1 MRVLLEVSH
10 PAHVH
15 FFTPIGKELLGRGHE
30 VVLALR
36 DKDVALALAERTG
49 IANRQP
55 PPGRWSGHRPG
66 QGMVA
71 RAPELLARI
80 QWLRSLI
87 AAERFDLVVTRNPSG
102 VIAARRARIPSIFD
116 TDDGR
121 SAGLHFR
128 LAAAFAS
135 VITSPELLPE
145 RLGPRHETYPA
156 LKASVFLH
164 PDRFAPDPDVLDL
177 YGLMPEDRLFVAR
190 FSANDASHDSGVRA
204 IPDELIEK
212 ICLKLRSAG
221 HVVLSREGRG
231 TTLLHRRVRRNTFA
245 EGFEHQSE
253 DGIRIAPEHFL
264 HLLASAELFVGD
276 SGSVAMESVALAVPA
291 LRIADIDRPILAEI
305 ERRLGT
311 IENFRW
317 SESGRL
323 LHRLDEI
330 LQETAANRAAHL
342 RERRTRAPFEDVVG
356 WFADLAERLVDEGRR
371 RRRIGWRGKSS
382 DQRSGRS

>member
-49 IANRQP
+49 IATRQP
-55 PPGRWSGHRPG
+55 SPGRWSGHRPG
-66 QGMVA
+66 RGILA
-71 RAPELLARI
+71 RAPELLSRI
-80 QWLRSLI
+80 EWLRALI

-121 SAGLHFR
+121 SAGLHFW

-164 PDRFAPDPDVLDL
+164 PARFSPDPDVLDL

-190 FSANDASHDSGVRA
+190 FSANDASHDSGVRT

-212 ICLKLRSAG
+212 ICLMLRSEG
-221 HVVLSREGRG
+221 HVVLSREGQG
-231 TTLLHRRVRRNTFA
+231 TTFLHGRVRRDTFA
-245 EGFEHQSE
+245 VGFEHQSE
-253 DGIRIAPEHFL
+253 EGIRIAPEHFL
-264 HLLASAELFVGD
+264 HLLANAELFVGD
-276 SGSVAMESVALAVPA
+276 SGSVAMESVALGVPA
-291 LRIADIDRPILAEI
+291 LRIADINRPILGEI
-305 ERRLGT
+305 QRRLGT

-323 LHRLDEI
+323 LHRLDE
-330 LQETAANRAAHL
+330 LVHQTANDRL
-342 RERRTRAPFEDVVG
+342 SRSEDRRSRAPFDDVVG
-356 WFADLAERLVDEGRR
+356 WFADLAERWASGSRR
-371 RRRIGWRGKSS
+371 PRRVG
-382 DQRSGRS
+382 